1 MDDLLDALARLHAR
15 VEDLERRICLL
26 ERSSPA
32 QSSMSVARMNA
43 PASSAS
49 KDDFGMSES
58 GGAFP
63 VLGKA
68 MLGIAG
74 AYLLRAVAESGSF
87 PKLAVVALALAY
99 AAMWLAWA
107 ARVSLDAQFARVAY
121 AATSALI
128 LTPML
133 WELTLRFQ
141 VLTSSLT
148 AALLTGFV
156 VGASVLSWK
165 RNLRAVMWVAVTSAV
180 LSALG
185 LLVAAHDPVPFA
197 AALLAMAGVIEFSGS
212 HDRWAALRP
221 WVALAAD
228 LAICITLYIYASP
241 DSARVSYPSVSAG
254 TLVLITVALFAIYGA
269 GVVARTVR
277 LQRRITVFEIGQTV
291 FVFVTAALWVLYFGP
306 PRGAMIVGVVCILLS
321 AATYAATF
329 LSFDRVSRG
338 PSCPQNAT
346 SYVAGSRNYHVYA
359 TWSVALL
366 LSGTF
371 LTLSPTYVGLCLGAA
386 AILATILGCRTGRLI
401 LEFHGLVFLAAAAF
415 ASGLLSY
422 AGLALAGTFPT
433 APGWMV
439 WSVAVAAVIC
449 YAIGGSYRGEHWSYH
464 LLELLSAIL
473 AVSAALTFL
482 VSVLV
487 WVAAIG
493 MVLSPSHVAVI
504 RTLITCAVA
513 LALSFS
519 GSRWQ
524 RIELIWLAYGMLA
537 LVTAKLLFE
546 DIRRGQPAL
555 IAISIFLYA
564 VALIAIP
571 RAARFGERS
580 SKASPAKTSQPLK
593 SAAAK

>member
-1 MDDLLDALARLHAR
+1 MDDLLDALARLSSR
-15 VEDLERRICLL
+15 VELL
-26 ERSSPA
+26 ELRLQALEQAQAQPA
-32 QSSMSVARMNA
+32 AAPDSLNA
-43 PASSAS
+43 PASREETN
-49 KDDFGMSES
+49 DFTLSQA

-87 PKLAVVALALAY
+87 PKLAVAGLALIY
-99 AAMWLAWA
+99 AGTWLVWA
-107 ARVSLDAQFARVAY
+107 ARAPINARFRRTAY

-141 VLTSSLT
+141 VLPTSIT

-156 VGASVLSWK
+156 LAAAALSWQ
-165 RNLRAVMWVAVTSAV
+165 RNLAAVMWVAVVSAV

-185 LLVAAHDPVPFA
+185 LLAAAHDPVPFVS
-197 AALLAMAGVIEFSGS
+197 ALLVMACVAEVAASR
-212 HDRWAALRP
+212 DRTPALRP
-221 WVALAAD
+221 LVAIAAD
-228 LAICITLYIYASP
+228 LATCTTLYIYASP
-241 DSARVSYPSVSAG
+241 ENARSSYPFVSPG
-254 TLVLITVALFAIYGA
+254 TLAVLASTLFVIYGA
-269 GVVARTVR
+269 SVVLRTV
-277 LQRRITVFEIGQTV
+277 LQRRTLTTFEIAQAVITFGI
-291 FVFVTAALWVLYFGP
+291 AAFWAVQFGP
-306 PRGAMIVGVVCILLS
+306 GNGASIVGTACIVLS

-329 LSFDRVSRG
+329 VFFDG
-338 PSCPQNAT
+338 A
-346 SYVAGSRNYHVYA
+346 AGKRNYHVYA
-359 TWSVALL
+359 TWSMALFL
-366 LSGTF
+366 AGAF
-371 LTLSPTYVGLCLGAA
+371 LTLPPTYRALCLGTA
-386 AILATILGCRTGRLI
+386 AIAATIAGCRAGRLV
-401 LEFHGLVFLAAAAF
+401 LEFHGLVYLAAAAF

-433 APGWMV
+433 APGWLV
-439 WSVAVAAVIC
+439 WSVALAAVIC
-449 YAIGGSYRGEHWSYH
+449 YAIGGSYRGDRWPYR

-493 MVLSPSHVAVI
+493 MVIAPSHVAVI

-513 LALSFS
+513 LAVAFS

-524 RIELIWLAYGMLA
+524 RTELMWIAYGMLG

-546 DIRRGQPAL
+546 DLRHGQPAL

-564 VALIAIP
+564 VALITIP
-571 RAARFGERS
+571 GAARLGERVR
-580 SKASPAKTSQPLK
+580 KLPPTVSPQTLPSTSAK
-593 SAAAK
+593 